1 MIKKNMRKRICMLLS
16 VIIIFIAAFQVYIWT
31 VPVDNVNRADAAV
44 VLGCRIKGNSPT
56 PFLEQRTKRA
66 AQLYKENKVRYIIVS
81 GGKGNGENMSE
92 AQCMKNILVEEGIEE
107 DKILMEDKS
116 ENTRQ
121 NIKFSNDII
130 KKNNF
135 NNVIVV
141 SNLFHLRRAS
151 IICKKNGVNASY
163 SGTFSKKYME
173 TEIYGG
179 LREVPAIIKDVF

>member
-1 MIKKNMRKRICMLLS
+1 MIKKNLRKKVIMLLS

-31 VPVDNVNRADAAV
+31 VPVDNVKRADAAV

-56 PFLEQRTKRA
+56 PFLEDRTKRA
-66 AQLYKENKVRYIIVS
+66 AQLYKENKVKYIIVS

-92 AQCMKNILVEEGIEE
+92 AQCMKNILLEEGIAE
-107 DKILMEDKS
+107 DKIFMEDKS

-121 NIKFSNDII
+121 NIKNSNEII

-135 NNVIVV
+135 NSVIVV

-151 IICKKNGVNASY
+151 ILCGKNGVNASY
-163 SGTFSKKYME
+163 SGTFSKKYMG

-179 LREVPAIIKDVF
+179 LREIPAIIKDAL